1 MRNGYGIILDLD
13 GTLYRFKSKDGT
25 FANSNF
31 CAALKINMYGYLA
44 ERLGLSKN
52 EAQAKY
58 QTLDKLYPEAM
69 SLGVEKELGINR
81 YDWFTNT
88 WNLEPDHHITR
99 PNPRLVE
106 LLAPFKGRALLLTGA
121 PAVWTS
127 AALQY
132 LGLDQF
138 FGDNVIT
145 GEDNLRKPHPAVFLK
160 AASMLDRPCSSI
172 ISIGDQNPTDI
183 LPAKQLGMT
192 TIRIGSIPED
202 ADFVAP
208 EICRALELARKI

>member
-1 MRNGYGIILDLD
+1 MPSEASVVNAMRIA
-13 GTLYRFKSKDGT
+13 S
-25 FANSNF
+25 
-31 CAALKINMYGYLA
+31 
-44 ERLGLSKN
+44 
-52 EAQAKY
+52 
-58 QTLDKLYPEAM
+58 
-69 SLGVEKELGINR
+69 
-81 YDWFTNT
+81 
-88 WNLEPDHHITR
+88 
-99 PNPRLVE
+99 
-106 LLAPFKGRALLLTGA
+106 A
-121 PAVWTS
+121 PASVLPTSNEYDGPSRMPKSLIWTS

-192 TIRIGSIPED
+192 TIRIGSILED